1 MNAPLLTLFSQA
13 SQQGPSTGD
22 VVGAVWL
29 GLTILGIISIIVVG
43 FTAKKINNISNPS
56 YAKAFVAQLLIGP
69 LSLAALALFGLYFQA
84 PPVVAFAMA
93 YSIIP
98 IALYKIVFSC
108 MWREAALI
116 WIVAT
121 VVMGGVSYLLFLVGL
136 LSFATPAAA

>member
-1 MNAPLLTLFSQA
+1 MDFSVLALVSQA
-13 SQQGPSTGD
+13 SQPPPSAGD
-22 VVGAVWL
+22 VIGAVWL
-29 GLTILGIISIIVVG
+29 GLTILGIVSVFVVG
-43 FTAKKINNISNPS
+43 FMAQKINNISNPT

-84 PPVVAFAMA
+84 PPIVAFAMA
-93 YSIIP
+93 YSVIP

-116 WIVAT
+116 WIVTT
-121 VVMGGVSYLLFLVGL
+121 VVMGGLSYLLFLVGL

>member
-1 MNAPLLTLFSQA
+1 MNAPLLALITQA
-13 SQQGPSTGD
+13 SQQPPSASD
-22 VVGAVWL
+22 VIGAVWL
-29 GLTILGIISIIVVG
+29 GLTILGILSIIVVG
-43 FTAKKINNISNPS
+43 FTAKKINNISNPT

-69 LSLAALALFGLYFQA
+69 LSLAALALFGLYLQA
-84 PPVVAFAMA
+84 PPVVALALA

-116 WIVAT
+116 WIVTT
-121 VVMGGVSYLLFLVGL
+121 VVMGGVSYLLFLIGL